1 MSVAQFMLE
10 LQWKQGLSLDLNTIE
25 AWMKANAGS
34 QYCGNQA
41 GATLQLWFLSEP
53 LQSVKDAIN
62 AYWAALD
69 ANSNEAKNYVN
80 QSGRAAAAAALVN
93 SGKAKLLAL
102 GLSQDEV
109 NALIS

>member
-69 ANSNEAKNYVN
+69 ALPI
-80 QSGRAAAAAALVN
+80 QSLIPLCRKHQRLPFQTLRHFYWHLFNGRL
-93 SGKAKLLAL
+93 
-102 GLSQDEV
+102 
-109 NALIS
+109 